1 MGWISGVT
9 IEEFLN
15 PSTSFFH
22 QGVQITSVHP
32 QPFSQK
38 NYVPAQYF
46 EFMTTTLKQWERM
59 GVIQI

>member
-22 QGVQITSVHP
+22 QGIQINSGHP
-32 QPFSQK
+32 QPMFQE
-38 NYVPAQYF
+38 NYGPAQF
-46 EFMTTTLKQWERM
+46 TDFMCRLQP
-59 GVIQI
+59 